1 MNYIENA
8 RKLRLIIEKAVQ
20 SLPEEEAVEGVELYP
35 TWEKLCEKAFVA
47 ETAGYKFSHE
57 GILYK
62 TVQVGYT
69 FVSHYVPG
77 VGTESL
83 FERIDEDHAGTLD
96 NPIPYEGNMAL
107 VNGLYYTQDGVVY
120 RCTRD
125 TGTPVYNALGDLV
138 GIYVEVVS

>member
-35 TWEKLCEKAFVA
+35 TWEKLCEKSFVA
-47 ETAGYKFSHE
+47 EQPGYKFSHE

-62 TVQVGYT
+62 TVQTRYT

-83 FERIDEDHAGTLD
+83 FDRIDEDHTGTLED
-96 NPIPYEGNMAL
+96 PIPYGGNMAL
-107 VNGLYYTQDGVVY
+107 VNGLYYIQDSVVY
-120 RCTRD
+120 HCTRD
-125 TGTPVYNALGDLV
+125 SGVPVYNPLSDLV
-138 GIYVEVVS
+138 GLYVELA